1 MITIK
6 NIIGLL
12 MNKLRSFIVNI
23 FLFFGL
29 IKDHEFTTE
38 EILENKQNR
47 RGEIISI
54 IKDKKDDSRK

>member
-1 MITIK
+1 
-6 NIIGLL
+6 

-29 IKDHEFTTE
+29 IKNYEFTTE
-38 EILENKQNR
+38 EILENKQQK

-54 IKDKKDDSRK
+54 IKNKEDGSK